1 MGIRPIVHWPDP
13 RLTTVCDPVGK
24 VTAATRKLVQDMF
37 ETMYEAPGRGLA
49 APQVGVMQR
58 IFVTDTTWKEGD
70 RTPLVF
76 INPEITDRATDLVTQ
91 EEGCL
96 SIPGVLTPIARP
108 AEVTLRWTDLEGMPR
123 EQRFTGF
130 AAACVQHELDHLD
143 GILTLDRLDPR
154 QRAGI
159 EAALSAR
166 P

>member
-24 VTAATRKLVQDMF
+24 VTAATRKLVLDMF